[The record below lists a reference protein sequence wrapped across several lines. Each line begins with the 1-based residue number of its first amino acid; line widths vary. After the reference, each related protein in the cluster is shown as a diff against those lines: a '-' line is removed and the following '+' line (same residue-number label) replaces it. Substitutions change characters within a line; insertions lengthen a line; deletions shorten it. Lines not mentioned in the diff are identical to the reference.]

1 MNSLVLVF
9 QILVTFQSSLIISTV
24 RPRAIFSKKD
34 FKTKCGIGEV
44 LDAGRKKTQ
53 RKRKTSGH
61 IIEKKIRTN
70 KFECLLR
77 DPAPHIFPFS
87 PPTHFIS
94 TRSIN

>member
-61 IIEKKIRTN
+61 IKEKKNTN
-70 KFECLLR
+70 K
-77 DPAPHIFPFS
+77 
-87 PPTHFIS
+87 
-94 TRSIN
+94 